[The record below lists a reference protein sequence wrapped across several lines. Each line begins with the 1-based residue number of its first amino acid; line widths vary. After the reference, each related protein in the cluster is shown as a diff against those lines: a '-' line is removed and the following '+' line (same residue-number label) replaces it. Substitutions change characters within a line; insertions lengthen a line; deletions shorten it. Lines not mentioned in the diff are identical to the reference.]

1 MARLYRKKRVS
12 PYRNYVRTDNPI
24 TKDVIYILV
33 IDREEKIDRLREKL
47 MAQPWADRCRTNYDT
62 FDCEEG
68 EKILRIFTKEATR
81 ENMLNYLQKYIGAPK
96 VVTFGKSEDRTEDI
110 YIEDAGKDSVVK
122 ELKKRFQPVSLKG
135 WKDIFHM

>member
-1 MARLYRKKRVS
+1 
-12 PYRNYVRTDNPI
+12 
-24 TKDVIYILV
+24 
-33 IDREEKIDRLREKL
+33 

-96 VVTFGKSEDRTEDI
+96 VITFGKSEDRTEDI